1 MSLFLDD
8 TGNTKDV
15 LASHSR
21 ILLMKVS
28 SVYIFYVP
36 VLCLF
41 SKLLLMHACMVTS
54 KKCIKSLLEIS
65 IHTKP
70 PSLN

>member
-1 MSLFLDD
+1 MSCSMSLFLDD

-28 SVYIFYVP
+28 SVYIFYGASSVP
-36 VLCLF
+36 VF
-41 SKLLLMHACMVTS
+41 ETAAHACMHGYV
-54 KKCIKSLLEIS
+54 
-65 IHTKP
+65 
-70 PSLN
+70 